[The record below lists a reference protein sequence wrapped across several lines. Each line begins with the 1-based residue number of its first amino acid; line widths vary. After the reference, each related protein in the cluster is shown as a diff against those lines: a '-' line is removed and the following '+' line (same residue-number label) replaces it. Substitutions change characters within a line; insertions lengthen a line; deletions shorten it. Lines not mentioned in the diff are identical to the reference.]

1 MATVLLCEGMMLEL
15 CDTGGL
21 TEVVMAGMVLVLGD
35 DDGEGRVDGSI
46 GKRDKGISLI
56 C

>member
-1 MATVLLCEGMMLEL
+1 
-15 CDTGGL
+15 
-21 TEVVMAGMVLVLGD
+21 MAGMVLVLGD

-46 GKRDKGISLI
+46 DKRDNGISLI